1 MTKQD
6 TDFLTYAGQ
15 VGVAGG
21 TWENPVPAPTIGLEG
36 VSSEATLQNLQAIHG
51 LMQKIAE
58 IIIHEPKVFE
68 SPLEGLIT
76 KYGTPYGVGIE
87 SMAFMT
93 GAANKKNDGTCIPR
107 GDAAG
112 ISQLNFRNFAH
123 NIDISIF
130 DREVNTAVLNAQQVG
145 AYVAAK
151 MRLPGKTM
159 GQMKYRSTVQL
170 LSNVVDGTRS
180 VSGYINSND
189 PASTAVTV
197 NETVEGYA
205 GDVEVAN
212 VTVPAVTQ
220 GSLVSIANAADATTI
235 IKTLQGVAR
244 DFAYES
250 DEYNKLGI
258 DTFCSGKPVLIMEAK
273 TLDAMDNIL
282 ALDGT
287 DKRIPTRDAR
297 EYMRTFADIR
307 EIDSF
312 ASLPTNSTYSGNRL
326 LAVMADG
333 SDFLF
338 EGVAENSVEGQRC
351 SNQRM
356 TGYNYRYEST
366 LGIWKGAN
374 SYAMLC
380 NTGA

>member
-6 TDFLTYAGQ
+6 TDFTPFAGQ
-15 VGVAGG
+15 LVAGG
-21 TWENPVPAPTIGLEG
+21 SWDNPAPAPVIGLEG

-58 IIIHEPKVFE
+58 IIIHEPKVFS

-107 GDAAG
+107 GDAEG
-112 ISQLNFRNFAH
+112 ISQLNFKNFTH

-130 DREVNTAVLNAQQVG
+130 DKEVNNAVLNAAQVG

-151 MRLPGKTM
+151 MRLPAKTM

-170 LSNVVDGTRS
+170 LSDVVDGTRTITS
-180 VSGYINSND
+180 YINSND
-189 PASTAVTV
+189 PNSTAVSYS
-197 NETVEGYA
+197 ETVSGYA
-205 GDVEVAN
+205 GDVETLQ
-212 VTVPAVTQ
+212 VTVPPVAE
-220 GSLVSIANAADATTI
+220 GSLVSITNAADATTI

-250 DEYNKLGI
+250 DAYNKLGI
-258 DTFCSGKPVLIMEAK
+258 DTFCAGKPVLIMEAK

-312 ASLPTNSTYSGNRL
+312 ASLPTNTTYTGQRL

-333 SDFLF
+333 SDLLF

-366 LGIWKGAN
+366 IGVWRGAN

-380 NTGA
+380 SAGE